1 MRGSDQLTGLPPV
14 RAALAVGG
22 ALVASG
28 IVSRMYSPDPT
39 HPGIRRWY
47 KQLDKP
53 SYTPPDFLFG
63 AVWPVLLAGL
73 GGGAYR
79 LLRRPASPERDQ
91 SVALAALTL
100 ALVTT
105 YSKITFG
112 DRNLTRG
119 VTESAMLVAVA
130 AAYVARAAGVDAGA
144 AKLGAPLAAW
154 STFGSLLTRALRDR
168 NPGEDSGR
176 ADRPGLRHTL

>member
-1 MRGSDQLTGLPPV
+1 MMINTELQGLSP
-14 RAALAVGG
+14 RSAALAVGG

-47 KQLDKP
+47 KSLDKP
-53 SYTPPDFLFG
+53 GYTPPDFLFG
-63 AVWPVLLAGL
+63 AVWPVLLTGL
-73 GGGAYR
+73 GAGAYR
-79 LLRRPASPERDQ
+79 LLRRRRSPERNQ
-91 SVALAALTL
+91 SLALAALTL

-119 VTESAMLVAVA
+119 VTESRVLIAVA
-130 AAYVARAAGVDAGA
+130 AAYVASASRTDATA

-154 STFGSLLTRALRDR
+154 STFGSFLTARLRDR
-168 NPGEDSGR
+168 NPTEDSGAR
-176 ADRPGLRHTL
+176 ASKA